1 MAWIFNK
8 KDIVISKTTDGKFE
22 KKEKTTDMT
31 GEETVSSMY
40 DQCCKMTD
48 QEPKEGLSTS
58 EKASECM
65 DMMSYATEKKT
76 KDEEL
81 KKKKEVEIEKKDED
95 EEPKKDDDKET
106 SKTKDSYNF
115 DEMKIMI
122 AGMPTGP
129 AKDSMSEAI
138 RVAQGVKKDDNFVDL
153 SNVGKTKDTKATEV
167 MSNTD
172 FRDLITG
179 KK

>member
-1 MAWIFNK
+1 MSWIFKNK
-8 KDIVISKTTDGKFE
+8 ETIISKTTDGKFDKE
-22 KKEKTTDMT
+22 EKTTDMT
-31 GEETVSSMY
+31 GEETISSMY

-48 QEPKEGLSTS
+48 QEPKKGLSTG
-58 EKASECM
+58 EQASACM
-65 DMMSYATEKKT
+65 DMMASGIEKKT
-76 KDEEL
+76 EDEGKE
-81 KKKKEVEIEKKDED
+81 KKEKEEVKD
-95 EEPKKDDDKET
+95 EEPKKEEEKKDDA

-122 AGMPTGP
+122 AGMPNGS

-138 RVAQGVKKDDNFVDL
+138 VVAQGVKKDDNFEDL
-153 SNVGKTKDTKATEV
+153 SKIGKVKDSKPKVT
-167 MSNTD
+167 MSDSD